1 MKCGNVKL
9 YIKSDK
15 TIYIMI
21 LHGYVKKKFKCDFY
35 LRRGDFIMFFYDKPA
50 KWPIAKTNIKIYT
63 HN

>member
-21 LHGYVKKKFKCDFY
+21 LHGYVKKKIKCDFY

-50 KWPIAKTNIKIYT
+50 K
-63 HN
+63 

>member
-21 LHGYVKKKFKCDFY
+21 LHGYVKKK
-35 LRRGDFIMFFYDKPA
+35 
-50 KWPIAKTNIKIYT
+50 N
-63 HN
+63 